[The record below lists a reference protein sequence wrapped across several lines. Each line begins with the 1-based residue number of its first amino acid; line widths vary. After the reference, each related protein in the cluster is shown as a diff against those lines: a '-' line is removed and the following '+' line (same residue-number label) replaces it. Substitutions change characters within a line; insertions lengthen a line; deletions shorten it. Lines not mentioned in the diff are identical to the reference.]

1 MEALC
6 DEGKY
11 ITPMPEFWPRWWNG
25 DWVYHYETRKWF
37 GWMKATALLKKVV
50 IVYMGLEFAPRT
62 MIHMRTCATT
72 PKVIERLHPWKVCN
86 PTFEL
91 EVHLRSV
98 QSFFFP

>member
-62 MIHMRTCATT
+62 MIHMRTCATN
-72 PKVIERLHPWKVCN
+72 PMVIERLHP
-86 PTFEL
+86 
-91 EVHLRSV
+91 
-98 QSFFFP
+98 